1 MKDSVNIEL
10 LKSVE
15 NETLRKKME
24 SLKTESMIEKEK
36 LNQQIGQMNFEK
48 EEQKKVEDEIMI
60 RIEELEEEI
69 K

>member
-24 SLKTESMIEKEK
+24 SLKTEFMIEKEK